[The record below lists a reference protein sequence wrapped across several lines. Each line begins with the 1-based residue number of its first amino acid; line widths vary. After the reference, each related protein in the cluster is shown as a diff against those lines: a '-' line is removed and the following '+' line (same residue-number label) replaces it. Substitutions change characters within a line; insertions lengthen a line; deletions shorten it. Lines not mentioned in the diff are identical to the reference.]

1 MQTLIELGQ
10 AARPVIIIAM
20 TIGVFLSLPVLLSL
34 ADTDKDDQYIQTL
47 THSKRPDRLDLFGP
61 LFLCYNVLVSEEQT
75 MRAELHIL
83 TKKLTALT
91 LAIKRQEELGII
103 DERKIALVEIY
114 VELVGMLVEVLEHRD
129 GDSDQV

>member
-1 MQTLIELGQ
+1 
-10 AARPVIIIAM
+10 
-20 TIGVFLSLPVLLSL
+20 
-34 ADTDKDDQYIQTL
+34 
-47 THSKRPDRLDLFGP
+47 
-61 LFLCYNVLVSEEQT
+61 
-75 MRAELHIL
+75 MRAELRIL

-129 GDSDQV
+129 DDSDQV